1 MTAPFSHLLYLYFSL
16 SLILLFFYHSLCII
30 SYLHSLQNLYPS
42 QSLSLK
48 SLHFLFCCSTQGTVF
63 LNPLFSD
70 GRVNE
75 LKGSLKHRR
84 RRVAKGFG
92 ILCSTRESV
101 VHVGYRVSQGNEKM
115 KDCVLKE

>member
-1 MTAPFSHLLYLYFSL
+1 M
-16 SLILLFFYHSLCII
+16 
-30 SYLHSLQNLYPS
+30 
-42 QSLSLK
+42 
-48 SLHFLFCCSTQGTVF
+48 F